1 MHYALIA
8 RLTWDRDI
16 GRTASILNSVF
27 TRLGLVVPGLSPP
40 GSGGNLSVKRLLAL
54 ASVAE
59 AEGFDS
65 IWVPDDAPGIGLRDR
80 PRFEAYTLLGA
91 LATGT
96 RSARL
101 GALVT
106 SVTSRPPSLLAK
118 QVTTLDLLSSGR
130 AVLGVGAGRHDP
142 RDVDPRE
149 ASVSLTERFERLEEA
164 LKVFHAMFTED
175 PVHFEGRHYRLEDAV
190 NRPHPVQQ
198 GGPPMLIGGNGEDRT
213 LRLVA
218 NFAEACNLSGDLPTI
233 RRMLSALAGHCE
245 AAGRDPMSITKTMLA
260 TLVISESEPCALELV
275 EELRSRPQTDNVT
288 SLSTVIA
295 GSPDAVARQVA
306 SFREV
311 GIDSLIVNLPGVQEG
326 ELIAVAADVVSKSF

>member
-1 MHYALIA
+1 
-8 RLTWDRDI
+8 
-16 GRTASILNSVF
+16 
-27 TRLGLVVPGLSPP
+27 
-40 GSGGNLSVKRLLAL
+40 
-54 ASVAE
+54 
-59 AEGFDS
+59 
-65 IWVPDDAPGIGLRDR
+65 
-80 PRFEAYTLLGA
+80 
-91 LATGT
+91 
-96 RSARL
+96 
-101 GALVT
+101 
-106 SVTSRPPSLLAK
+106 
-118 QVTTLDLLSSGR
+118 
-130 AVLGVGAGRHDP
+130 
-142 RDVDPRE
+142 
-149 ASVSLTERFERLEEA
+149 
-164 LKVFHAMFTED
+164 
-175 PVHFEGRHYRLEDAV
+175 
-190 NRPHPVQQ
+190 
-198 GGPPMLIGGNGEDRT
+198 MLIGGNGEDRT